1 MFAKLAREIEVAAR
15 MGMPDPSQ
23 NPRLRSA
30 VVAAR
35 SANMPKDRI
44 ERAVSKASGGEDG
57 AMYEE
62 IRYEGYGPHGVAI
75 IVDALTDNRNRTASE
90 VRSAFSKFGG
100 NLGET
105 NSVVFMF
112 DRIGQITFRADIAD
126 SETMFE
132 EALESGAQDVTS
144 SDSSHEITCDPEDF
158 GQVVEALEAIFGTPE
173 SAGLLWQPQTTV
185 DIDVDAAQTLVKLI
199 DMLEDGDDVQNVSA
213 NFEMSDE
220 VMAQLSE

>member
-1 MFAKLAREIEVAAR
+1 

>member
-1 MFAKLAREIEVAAR
+1 
-15 MGMPDPSQ
+15 
-23 NPRLRSA
+23 
-30 VVAAR
+30 
-35 SANMPKDRI
+35 
-44 ERAVSKASGGEDG
+44 
-57 AMYEE
+57 
-62 IRYEGYGPHGVAI
+62 
-75 IVDALTDNRNRTASE
+75 
-90 VRSAFSKFGG
+90 
-100 NLGET
+100 
-105 NSVVFMF
+105 MF